1 MWRDP
6 APGRE
11 FFFYCECG
19 CFERRREPTMVALAP
34 AAYDEL
40 GGAPVLAPGHIRV
53 ATSTLSI

>member
-53 ATSTLSI
+53 ATSTL